1 MSPVNGGHQT
11 DHSDLCLSPQERM
24 ECAKRS
30 WEVQQLQKL
39 KAEEADQLFTD
50 GEEDLFTYTREDAYN
65 MVGSRL
71 GPSEHL

>member
-1 MSPVNGGHQT
+1 
-11 DHSDLCLSPQERM
+11 M

-50 GEEDLFTYTREDAYN
+50 AEEDLFTYTREDAYN